1 MIISINKFPRI
12 NLASL
17 PTPLQE
23 MPNLSRILDGP
34 QIWIKRD
41 DLTGLA
47 FGGSKVRALEFTL
60 ADAIEKGADT
70 LITIGNQQSN
80 HARLTA
86 AAARKMGLRAVLL
99 LQGEEPKKYEGNLLL
114 DHILG
119 ADIRFVKVRWRELTL
134 RVRKVAR
141 ELKDEGR
148 IPYILPAGGSSPIGT
163 IGYVNLATELQN
175 QAKNLGFKIDYIINA
190 TASGGTLTGLTVGNK
205 LLNAKMK
212 AIGIVGRDFVGIF
225 RERFWKRLNRKTLNI
240 AINVCR
246 ILNRKFTFELED
258 FSFIY
263 NFPEKSRILNTIMFV
278 ARTEGIFL
286 DPIYT
291 GNAMATLIDLVK
303 QKKFDKE
310 DKIVFIH
317 TGGTPTLFVNSHAR
331 TYPFPDRLLYLY
343 RKAGTIISSRNITKT
358 IISK

>member
-1 MIISINKFPRI
+1 
-12 NLASL
+12 
-17 PTPLQE
+17 

-47 FGGSKVRALEFTL
+47 FGGSKARALEYTI

-70 LITIGNQQSN
+70 LITIGSLQSN

-86 AAARKMGLRAVLL
+86 AAARKMGLKAVLL
-99 LQGEEPKKYEGNLLL
+99 LQGEKPKEYEGNLLL

-119 ADIRFVKVRWRELTL
+119 ADIRFVKVRWRELSL
-134 RVRKVAR
+134 RVKKVAK
-141 ELKDEGR
+141 ELQHEGR
-148 IPYILPAGGSSPIGT
+148 IPYILPAGGSSPIWT

-212 AIGIVGRDFVGIF
+212 AIGIVGRDLVGIL
-225 RERFWKRLNRKTLNI
+225 REWIWKRLNRKTLNI

-246 ILNRKFTFELED
+246 IMNLKFTFKLED

-263 NFPEKSRILNTIMFV
+263 NLPEKNRILNTIMLV
-278 ARTEGIFL
+278 AQTEGVFL

-291 GNAMATLIDLVK
+291 GNAMTTLIDMIK
-303 QKKFDKE
+303 QKKFDKK

-317 TGGTPTLFVNSHAR
+317 TGGTPTLFVKSHTE
-331 TYPFPDRLLYLY
+331 TYPFPNCLFSLY
-343 RKAGTIISSRNITKT
+343 RKAGAIISSRNIAKK